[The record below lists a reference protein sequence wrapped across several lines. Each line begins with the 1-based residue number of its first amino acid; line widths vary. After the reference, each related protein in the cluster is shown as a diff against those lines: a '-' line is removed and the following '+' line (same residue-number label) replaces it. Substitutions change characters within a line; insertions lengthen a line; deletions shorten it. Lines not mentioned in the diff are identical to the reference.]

1 MHIRDKSSYST
12 GRTQAKSGNI
22 SKGQALVRAEII
34 GLDRINQL
42 VAELKDI
49 DRNRAIKSGLSKGAS
64 LLMRIGR
71 SNLRARNNERTGN
84 LIKSMRTRIKRRKL
98 GALVGFSMDHSR
110 MATNGYGSH
119 SWLVDRGTVK
129 RETKK
134 KQNRG
139 IMPASYF
146 WTDTKNQAGSGAI
159 REIENGIITAV
170 ERMKR

>member
-1 MHIRDKSSYST
+1 MNNGSVKIGAEIVGIERINRLVADLRDIDQNKAIKAGLRRGANVFIRT
-12 GRTQAKSGNI
+12 GRQN
-22 SKGQALVRAEII
+22 
-34 GLDRINQL
+34 
-42 VAELKDI
+42 LK
-49 DRNRAIKSGLSKGAS
+49 
-64 LLMRIGR
+64 
-71 SNLRARNNERTGN
+71 ARNNEKTGN
-84 LIKSMRTRIKRRKL
+84 LMKSMRTRVKKRKL
-98 GALVGFSMDHSR
+98 GALAGFSMNYSR
-110 MATNGYGSH
+110 MAEEGYGSH

-146 WTDTKNQAGSGAI
+146 WTDTKNEGGTAAI

>member
-1 MHIRDKSSYST
+1 MNNGSVKI
-12 GRTQAKSGNI
+12 G
-22 SKGQALVRAEII
+22 AEII
-34 GLDRINQL
+34 GIERINRL
-42 VAELKDI
+42 VADLRDI
-49 DRNRAIKSGLSKGAS
+49 DQNKAIKAGLRRGANIFI
-64 LLMRIGR
+64 RTGR
-71 SNLRARNNERTGN
+71 QNLKARNNEKTGN
-84 LIKSMRTRIKRRKL
+84 LMKSMRTRVKKRKL
-98 GALVGFSMDHSR
+98 GALAGFSMNYSR
-110 MATNGYGSH
+110 MAEEGYGSH

>member
-1 MHIRDKSSYST
+1 MNNGSVKI
-12 GRTQAKSGNI
+12 G
-22 SKGQALVRAEII
+22 AEIL
-34 GLDRINQL
+34 GLDRINRL
-42 VAELKDI
+42 VADLRDI
-49 DRNRAIKSGLSKGAS
+49 DQNKAIKAGLRRGANIFI
-64 LLMRIGR
+64 RTGR
-71 SNLRARNNERTGN
+71 QNLKARNNEKTGN
-84 LIKSMRTRIKRRKL
+84 LMKSMRTRVKKRKL
-98 GALVGFSMDHSR
+98 GALAGFSMNYSR
-110 MATNGYGSH
+110 MKEEGYGSH
-119 SWLVDRGTVK
+119 SWLVDRGTVR

>member
-1 MHIRDKSSYST
+1 MNNGSVKIGAEIVGIERINRLVADLREIDQNKAIKAGLRRGANIFIRT
-12 GRTQAKSGNI
+12 GRQN
-22 SKGQALVRAEII
+22 
-34 GLDRINQL
+34 
-42 VAELKDI
+42 LK
-49 DRNRAIKSGLSKGAS
+49 
-64 LLMRIGR
+64 
-71 SNLRARNNERTGN
+71 ARNNEKTGN
-84 LIKSMRTRIKRRKL
+84 LMKSMRTRVKKRKL
-98 GALVGFSMDHSR
+98 GALAGFSMNYSR
-110 MATNGYGSH
+110 MAEEGYGSH
-119 SWLVDRGTVK
+119 SWLVDRGTVR

>member
-1 MHIRDKSSYST
+1 MNNGSVKIGAEIVGIERINRLVADLREIDQNKAIKAGLRRGANVFIRT
-12 GRTQAKSGNI
+12 GRQN
-22 SKGQALVRAEII
+22 
-34 GLDRINQL
+34 
-42 VAELKDI
+42 LK
-49 DRNRAIKSGLSKGAS
+49 
-64 LLMRIGR
+64 
-71 SNLRARNNERTGN
+71 ARNNEKTGN
-84 LIKSMRTRIKRRKL
+84 LMKSMRTRVKKRKL
-98 GALVGFSMDHSR
+98 GALAGFSMNYSR
-110 MATNGYGSH
+110 MAEEGYGSH

-146 WTDTKNQAGSGAI
+146 WTDTKNEGGTAAI

>member
-1 MHIRDKSSYST
+1 MNN
-12 GRTQAKSGNI
+12 GNI
-22 SKGQALVRAEII
+22 KIGAEII
-34 GLDRINQL
+34 GIERINRL
-42 VAELKDI
+42 VADLRDI
-49 DRNRAIKSGLSKGAS
+49 DQNKAIKAGLRRGANTFI
-64 LLMRIGR
+64 RTGR
-71 SNLRARNNERTGN
+71 QNLKARNNEKTGN
-84 LIKSMRTRIKRRKL
+84 LMKSMRTRVKKRKL
-98 GALVGFSMDHSR
+98 GALAGFSMNYSR
-110 MATNGYGSH
+110 MAEEGYGSH

-146 WTDTKNQAGSGAI
+146 WTDTKNEGGTAAI

>member
-1 MHIRDKSSYST
+1 MNNGSVKIGAEIVGIERINRLVADLRQIDQNKAIKAGLRRGANTFIRT
-12 GRTQAKSGNI
+12 GRQN
-22 SKGQALVRAEII
+22 
-34 GLDRINQL
+34 
-42 VAELKDI
+42 LK
-49 DRNRAIKSGLSKGAS
+49 
-64 LLMRIGR
+64 
-71 SNLRARNNERTGN
+71 ARNNEKTGN
-84 LIKSMRTRIKRRKL
+84 LMKSMRTRVKKRKL
-98 GALVGFSMDHSR
+98 GALAGFSMNYSR
-110 MATNGYGSH
+110 MAEEGYGSH

>member
-1 MHIRDKSSYST
+1 MNNGSVKIGAEIVGIERINRLVADLRQIDQNKAIKAGLRRGANVFIRT
-12 GRTQAKSGNI
+12 GRQN
-22 SKGQALVRAEII
+22 
-34 GLDRINQL
+34 
-42 VAELKDI
+42 LK
-49 DRNRAIKSGLSKGAS
+49 
-64 LLMRIGR
+64 
-71 SNLRARNNERTGN
+71 ARNNEKTGN
-84 LIKSMRTRIKRRKL
+84 LMKSMRTRVKKRKL
-98 GALVGFSMDHSR
+98 GALAGFSMNYSR
-110 MATNGYGSH
+110 MAEEGYGSH
-119 SWLVDRGTVK
+119 SWLVDRGTKK

>member
-1 MHIRDKSSYST
+1 MNN
-12 GRTQAKSGNI
+12 GNVKI
-22 SKGQALVRAEII
+22 GAEII
-34 GLDRINQL
+34 GIERINRL
-42 VAELKDI
+42 VADLRDI
-49 DRNRAIKSGLSKGAS
+49 DQNKAIKAGLRRGANIFI
-64 LLMRIGR
+64 RTGR
-71 SNLRARNNERTGN
+71 QNLKARNNEKTGN
-84 LIKSMRTRIKRRKL
+84 LMKSMRTRVKKRKL
-98 GALVGFSMDHSR
+98 GALAGFSMNYSR
-110 MATNGYGSH
+110 MAEEGYGSH

>member
-1 MHIRDKSSYST
+1 MNNGSVKI
-12 GRTQAKSGNI
+12 G
-22 SKGQALVRAEII
+22 AEII
-34 GLDRINQL
+34 GLDRINRL
-42 VAELKDI
+42 VADLRDI
-49 DRNRAIKSGLSKGAS
+49 DQNKAIKAGLRRGANIFI
-64 LLMRIGR
+64 RTGR
-71 SNLRARNNERTGN
+71 QNLKARNNEKTGN
-84 LIKSMRTRIKRRKL
+84 LMKSMRTRVKKRKL
-98 GALVGFSMDHSR
+98 GALAGFSMNYSR
-110 MATNGYGSH
+110 MAEEGYGSH

>member
-1 MHIRDKSSYST
+1 MNNGSVKI
-12 GRTQAKSGNI
+12 G
-22 SKGQALVRAEII
+22 AEIL
-34 GLDRINQL
+34 GLDRINRL
-42 VAELKDI
+42 VADLRDI
-49 DRNRAIKSGLSKGAS
+49 DQNKAIKAGLRRGANIFI
-64 LLMRIGR
+64 RTGR
-71 SNLRARNNERTGN
+71 QNLKARNNEKTGN
-84 LIKSMRTRIKRRKL
+84 LMKSMRTRVKKRKL
-98 GALVGFSMDHSR
+98 GALAGFSMNYSR
-110 MATNGYGSH
+110 MAEEGYGSH
-119 SWLVDRGTVK
+119 SWLVDRGTVR